1 MSRLTLNQIN
11 GMKNES
17 AIKMHFWFHFYSTK
31 LLIDI
36 SRQNYLKIFRIFVK
50 NIGKRADKHELE
62 IESLNKARNAS
73 NVKKTLTNQQTN
85 EVHVIAKR

>member
-1 MSRLTLNQIN
+1 M
-11 GMKNES
+11 
-17 AIKMHFWFHFYSTK
+17 
-31 LLIDI
+31 
-36 SRQNYLKIFRIFVK
+36 K